1 MTNDPRIRA
10 LAKLAAQ
17 RIKALTNAHN
27 AQIEAIYRDF
37 QTQCS
42 LTPTITEG
50 QDGEASADELDNPS
64 ADITPNRPINRFRS

>member
-17 RIKALTNAHN
+17 RIKALTTAHN

-64 ADITPNRPINRFRS
+64 ADSDSQPTDKPI

>member
-1 MTNDPRIRA
+1 MTHDPRIRA

-42 LTPTITEG
+42 LTPTTTEG
-50 QDGEASADELDNPS
+50 QGGEASTKVLTGPGADLLPTD
-64 ADITPNRPINRFRS
+64 R